1 MPRNLFVVAIA
12 LLLAANSGCGTVAGY
27 YLGAALDG
35 QLPREVGPNGLV
47 VDEGEL
53 LTVTTTS
60 GEVFQG
66 KYHGFVSEPDS
77 ALCIVVGENNDAF
90 SQADARTITIDKD
103 EIQSIEAPRN
113 FLRYVGV
120 ATGMAVDGL
129 IILPAVTDFDPIR
142 FSPD

>member
-1 MPRNLFVVAIA
+1 MPKNLSVVAIG

-35 QLPREVGPNGLV
+35 ELPREVGPNGLAA
-47 VDEGEL
+47 DEGER
-53 LTVTTTS
+53 LTITTTN

-77 ALCIVVGENNDAF
+77 ALCIVVGESNDAF
-90 SQADARTITIDKD
+90 SRTEVRTITIDKD